1 MSYGNAIML
10 GLVGK
15 DMLARMYESSVIRN
29 AEMYRRTGNGIFRD
43 HALSDAKKA
52 ESLNIELSIEEVR
65 KRMKNLTSHL

>member
-1 MSYGNAIML
+1 MM

-15 DMLARMYESSVIRN
+15 DMLAKMYERSARDN
-29 AEMYRRTGNGIFRD
+29 AEMYRKTGNGIYRYM
-43 HALSDAKKA
+43 ALSAAGKA